1 MRKLLRFLPFHFL
14 VFLILGIYTQL
25 FLDIWRFSFYV
36 LFIVHV
42 LFLLILGLLQPKK
55 IRTILAFVYFFFA
68 GISTVFVQDDA
79 NYPNYFYKKSME
91 SSKAVLK
98 VDKVLKS
105 SSFHHKY
112 QVKIIQVEHQ
122 KTRGIAL
129 LNIEKDSFS
138 TPLKVDEL
146 IVVKTDFSELNSP
159 LNPHQFD
166 YKKYLKN
173 QGIRQQLFV
182 GKADFLSIGF
192 GSRTLKGWSEE
203 FREFVQFSIGKYN
216 FQPNELAVI
225 NALLLGERKE
235 ISRELLT
242 DYSNAGAI
250 HILAVSGLHVGII
263 MMLLLKLFSFLT
275 YFKNGKTAQTILIVL
290 ILWVF
295 AFIAGLSASVVRA
308 VTMFS
313 FLAIGQQFGSK
324 KIILFSLFSSM
335 FFLLIYKPL
344 FLFDVGFQLSY
355 LAVLGIITIQQK
367 VYHFVQFK
375 SKIIDFFWQL
385 ITVSLAAQIGVLPL
399 SLYYFHQF
407 PGLFFLSNMVIIPFL
422 GFILMTGILFILLA
436 SFQIAPIFLTDF
448 YGGVISV
455 MNRFV
460 SWISHQ
466 EAFLWQNISMSFGLL
481 LASYGIIF
489 FGTRLLMNFTSKR
502 VLYFLTSCIVFQS
515 VILIE
520 KSQRN
525 QKSEWIVF
533 HKTKQTI
540 VGFRDEN
547 KVTFIHTVDSIQA
560 LNSIVNSYKIGENV
574 KASFVKQQLNLYFYK
589 NQPILL
595 IDSLGIYQLQNLKNP
610 IVLLQNSPKIN
621 LERMIKTL
629 QPIQIIAD
637 GSNYKTY
644 ITSWKKKALQLQISF
659 HYTSEKGAFIKSN

>member
-36 LFIVHV
+36 LFIVHG
-42 LFLLILGLLQPKK
+42 LFLLILWLLQPKK
-55 IRTILAFVYFFFA
+55 IRTILAFVYFFFV

-263 MMLLLKLFSFLT
+263 MMLLLKLFSFLS

-574 KASFVKQQLNLYFYK
+574 KASFVKQQSNIYFHK
-589 NQPILL
+589 KQPILL

-644 ITSWKKKALQLQISF
+644 IIRWKKKALQLQIPF
-659 HYTSEKGAFIKSN
+659 HYTGEKGAFIKK

>member
-25 FLDIWRFSFYV
+25 FLEIWRFSFYV

-112 QVKIIQVEHQ
+112 QAKVIQVEHQ
-122 KTRGIAL
+122 KTKGIAL

-138 TPLKVDEL
+138 IPLKVDEL

-263 MMLLLKLFSFLT
+263 MMLLLKLFSFLS

-547 KVTFIHTVDSIQA
+547 KVTFVHTVDSIQA

-574 KASFVKQQLNLYFYK
+574 KVSFVKQ
-589 NQPILL
+589 PC
-595 IDSLGIYQLQNLKNP
+595 LQ
-610 IVLLQNSPKIN
+610 
-621 LERMIKTL
+621 
-629 QPIQIIAD
+629 
-637 GSNYKTY
+637 
-644 ITSWKKKALQLQISF
+644 
-659 HYTSEKGAFIKSN
+659 

>member
-25 FLDIWRFSFYV
+25 FLEIWRFSFYV
-36 LFIVHV
+36 LFIVHG

-55 IRTILAFVYFFFA
+55 IRTILAFVYFFFV

-91 SSKAVLK
+91 SSKVVLK

-112 QVKIIQVEHQ
+112 QVKVIQVEHQ

-422 GFILMTGILFILLA
+422 GFILMTGILVILLA

-466 EAFLWQNISMSFGLL
+466 EDFLWKDISMSFGLL

-489 FGTRLLMNFTSKR
+489 FGARLLMHFTRKR
-502 VLYFLTSCIVFQS
+502 VIYFLISCIVFQS

-547 KVTFIHTVDSIQA
+547 KVTFVHTVDSIQA

-574 KASFVKQQLNLYFYK
+574 KASFVKQQSNLYFYK

-644 ITSWKKKALQLQISF
+644 ITSWKKKALQLQITF
-659 HYTSEKGAFIKSN
+659 HYTGEKGAFIKK

>member
-55 IRTILAFVYFFFA
+55 IHKILAFVYFFFV

-112 QVKIIQVEHQ
+112 QAKVIQVEHQ

-138 TPLKVDEL
+138 TPLKVDEF
-146 IVVKTDFSELNSP
+146 IVVKTDFSELNSA

-263 MMLLLKLFSFLT
+263 MMLLLKLFSFLS

-595 IDSLGIYQLQNLKNP
+595 IDFLGIYQLQNLKNP

-644 ITSWKKKALQLQISF
+644 IIRWKKKALQLQIPF
-659 HYTSEKGAFIKSN
+659 HYTGEKGAFIKK

>member
-25 FLDIWRFSFYV
+25 FLDIWRFSFYE
-36 LFIVHV
+36 LFIVHG

-55 IRTILAFVYFFFA
+55 IRTILAFVYFFFV

-91 SSKAVLK
+91 SSKVVLK

-112 QVKIIQVEHQ
+112 QVKVIQVEHQ

-146 IVVKTDFSELNSP
+146 IVVKTDFSEPNAP

-192 GSRTLKGWSEE
+192 CSRTLKGWSEE

-385 ITVSLAAQIGVLPL
+385 ITVSLAAQISVLPL

-422 GFILMTGILFILLA
+422 GFVLMTGILVILLA

-460 SWISHQ
+460 SLISRQ
-466 EAFLWQNISMSFGLL
+466 EAFLLQDISMSFGLL

-489 FGTRLLMNFTSKR
+489 FGTRLLMNFTSKQ

-644 ITSWKKKALQLQISF
+644 IIRWEKTALQLQIPF
-659 HYTSEKGAFIKSN
+659 HYTGEKGAFIKK